1 MFRSQEPDVLV
12 AGAGPVGLVAA
23 LTLARRNVNTQI
35 VDEEA
40 GPASHSYGL
49 VLHPGTLDVLEDLGV
64 DPEAEGRGHRVECM
78 AFYDGRERRAEVRF
92 ADLLTRHPY
101 ALVLRQ
107 SHLEQQLSEALRR
120 RKVPVRWLTRVA
132 ELEPGG
138 MHVHAELHHL
148 DRVSTGYP
156 VASMQRQVA
165 KRSREKA
172 RFVIGAD
179 GHRSSVR
186 AHLGADYEPVGTT
199 ELFAVFEFQGDE
211 NLHHEVRVTFRDGLT
226 DVLWPLPE
234 GRCRWSFQVPPEWEN
249 LGGDPR
255 HKSRL
260 AVQVGRDWFPFLDTD
275 LLAEFLEDRAPW
287 YRGAQ
292 GAIYWAVLAR
302 FERRLVSGFGHGATW
317 LVGDAAH
324 LAGPVGV
331 HSMNVG
337 MREAQD
343 LATRMADVLAGN
355 AWTEVLDR
363 WAAERRVE
371 WRELLG
377 VERDLRARP
386 GAADWVR
393 DHRNGV
399 LECLP
404 ASGFDLRQLA
414 EQLGLGLGEAAA
426 GGVEKTR

>member
-1 MFRSQEPDVLV
+1 MFRSQESDVLV

-23 LTLARRNVNTQI
+23 LTLARRKVDTQI

-64 DPEAEGRGHRVECM
+64 DPEAEGRAHRIETM

-107 SHLEQQLSEALRR
+107 SHLEQLLAEALRR
-120 RKVPVRWLTRVA
+120 RKVPVRWLSRVA
-132 ELEPGG
+132 DLEPSG
-138 MHVHAELHHL
+138 MHVHADIHLL

-165 KRSREKA
+165 KKHREKA
-172 RFVIGAD
+172 RFVLGAD
-179 GHRSSVR
+179 GYRSAVR
-186 AHLGADYEPVGTT
+186 GHLGVDYTPVGTT
-199 ELFAVFEFQGDE
+199 DLFAVFEFQGDE
-211 NLHHEVRVTFRDGLT
+211 NLRHEVRVTFRDGLT
-226 DVLWPLPE
+226 DVLWPLPD

-275 LLAEFLEDRAPW
+275 LLAELLEDRASW

-292 GAIYWAVLAR
+292 GPIYWAVLAR
-302 FERRLVSGFGHGATW
+302 FERRLVSGFGHGPVW
-317 LVGDAAH
+317 LAGDAAH
-324 LAGPVGV
+324 LAGPIGV

-337 MREAQD
+337 MREAHD
-343 LATRMADVLAGN
+343 LATRFADVLAGK
-355 AWTEVLDR
+355 AWTESLDA
-363 WAAERRVE
+363 WAAERQAE

-377 VERDLRARP
+377 VERDVSVRKDT
-386 GAADWVR
+386 ADWVR
-393 DHRNGV
+393 DHRNGI

-404 ASGFDLRQLA
+404 ASGLELRQLA
-414 EQLGLGLGEAAA
+414 DQLGLGLGEATTGEAA
-426 GGVEKTR
+426 AR